1 MVIKFYITCGL
12 LQIGVNMLEDK
23 EGISNHE
30 HFIDIFKEIDIL
42 RENLSDNT
50 DTAFEILKM
59 YQDDK
64 DQDSIDVLRITCSN
78 ILDCE
83 ELSKQVIDRYETLK
97 ANLFANKQ
105 AKVEEKEAIAIL
117 EELKKLEK
125 SSSKQFKELLKLVS
139 SLK

>member
-1 MVIKFYITCGL
+1 
-12 LQIGVNMLEDK
+12 MLEDK